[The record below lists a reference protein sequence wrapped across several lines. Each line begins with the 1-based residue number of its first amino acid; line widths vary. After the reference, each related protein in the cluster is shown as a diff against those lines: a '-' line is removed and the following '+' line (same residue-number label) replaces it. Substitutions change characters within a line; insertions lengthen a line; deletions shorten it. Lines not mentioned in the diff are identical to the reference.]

1 MWRLF
6 AGNGLRRT
14 VPSMVVYSE
23 MQNQSQ
29 RQSGA
34 RSYSRISSIY
44 ERMNQVF
51 TGGQNLAVRLSQ
63 LEEMRAGQRVL
74 YVGSGPSEDAL
85 EAARKG
91 VRVTC
96 LDLSASMIDKA
107 RQRFEKADLSGEF
120 VCADIME
127 HNPDQPYDI
136 VVANFFLNIFSRPV
150 MEQVLLK
157 LVSLVRPGGRFLVA
171 DFATPR
177 GNILLRTR
185 HRLFYTFV
193 IIPHWLMG
201 LVALH
206 PIYVYS
212 DYYPKLGLKLLGTR
226 YFRLTILGPGPWI
239 FQSTTAVKEDRASD
253 STHAVRNS

>member
-1 MWRLF
+1 MWRIV
-6 AGNGLRRT
+6 AGHSLREKAPLT
-14 VPSMVVYSE
+14 VVHSD
-23 MQNQSQ
+23 MQSQSQ
-29 RQSGA
+29 RQTST
-34 RSYSRISSIY
+34 RSYGRISSIY

-63 LEEMRAGQRVL
+63 LEEMQAGQRVL

-96 LDLSASMIDKA
+96 LDLSASMINKA

-127 HNPDQPYDI
+127 HDPGQPYDI

-150 MEQVLLK
+150 MEQVLAR

-171 DFATPR
+171 DFAAAR
-177 GNILLRTR
+177 GNILLRAR
-185 HRLFYTFV
+185 HRLFYAFV
-193 IIPHWLMG
+193 IVPHWLMG
-201 LVALH
+201 LAALH

-212 DYYPKLGLKLLGTR
+212 DYYPKLGLKLQGTR
-226 YFRLTILGPGPWI
+226 HFRLNILGPGPWI
-239 FQSTTAVKEDRASD
+239 FQSTTAVKDDGTSD
-253 STHAVRNS
+253 TTHAVRNS